1 VTNKKK
7 EMIDS
12 IGVHSIQYI
21 NPNYETTKKVKPP
34 PQQQL
39 LLQDKSNPTQFDEI
53 YLHHGFVSMGY
64 VLSQEVWSRRGGERT
79 TRLLIDYALQN
90 KMIISPT
97 NTN

>member
-1 VTNKKK
+1 MDASAQAQK
-7 EMIDS
+7 EVLNLLKVLAD
-12 IGVHSIQYI
+12 Q
-21 NPNYETTKKVKPP
+21 NYDVSLET
-34 PQQQL
+34 
-39 LLQDKSNPTQFDEI
+39 D
-53 YLHHGFVSMGY
+53 HGFVSMGY